1 MRGLLYNFDV
11 FKLKLRMRNFLLLA
25 LAPFLVVGFYS
36 CGCEPYVAN
45 YSFDDA
51 TVYIFDKLDY
61 NEDST
66 ERIETEWRQCD
77 RLALGDE
84 IRVGVNFVYVYS
96 HDLENTACDPDYV
109 EFRDSV
115 RNVDIVAVYPLE
127 GIAAGQSV
135 MEAGGWTSAMKDSLL
150 DFVNTPLWPAH
161 GAIYLT
167 LKNRPLEEK
176 VQFKVVVDKA
186 KREDFEVLSQEII
199 W

>member
-1 MRGLLYNFDV
+1 
-11 FKLKLRMRNFLLLA
+11 MRNSLILVSMVLA
-25 LAPFLVVGFYS
+25 AMYFYS
-36 CGCEPYVAN
+36 CGCENYRAN

-51 TVYIFDKLDY
+51 TIYIFDKLDY

-66 ERIETEWRQCD
+66 ERVETEWRQCD
-77 RLALGDE
+77 SLALGDE

-96 HDLENTACDPDYV
+96 HDLENAACDPEYV
-109 EFRDSV
+109 EFRDSI
-115 RNVDIVAVYPLE
+115 RNVDIIAVYPLE

-135 MEAGGWTSAMKDSLL
+135 MEEGGWTPAMKDSLL

-167 LKNRPLEEK
+167 LNNRPLEEK

-186 KREDFEVLSQEII
+186 QREDFEVLSQEII

>member
-1 MRGLLYNFDV
+1 MRSL
-11 FKLKLRMRNFLLLA
+11 FLFAIA
-25 LAPFLVVGFYS
+25 LVLGFFVAS

-51 TVYIFDKLDY
+51 TIYIFDKLDY

-77 RLALGDE
+77 SIALGNE

-96 HDLENTACDPDYV
+96 HDLENPPCEPEYV
-109 EFRDSV
+109 EFRDSI
-115 RNVDIVAVYPLE
+115 RNVEIVAVYPLE

-150 DFVNTPLWPAH
+150 EFVNTPLWPAH

-167 LKNRPLEEK
+167 LKNKPLEEK
-176 VQFKVVVDKA
+176 VQFRVVVDKA
-186 KREDFEVLSQEII
+186 QREDFEVLSQEII